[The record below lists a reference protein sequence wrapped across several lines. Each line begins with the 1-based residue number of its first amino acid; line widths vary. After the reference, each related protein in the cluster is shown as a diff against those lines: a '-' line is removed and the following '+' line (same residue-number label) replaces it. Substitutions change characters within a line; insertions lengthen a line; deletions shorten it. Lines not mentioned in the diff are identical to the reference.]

1 MNIYEEMFLEGYRD
15 ALNEVM
21 GAAGQIT
28 KASINPKTG
37 KKQEVVLG
45 AAGQITKAFNYI
57 NPKTGKKQLEPL
69 WMTERRKKELEKRAA
84 QKCGGIQK

>member
-21 GAAGQIT
+21 
-28 KASINPKTG
+28 
-37 KKQEVVLG
+37 G

-69 WMTERRKKELEKRAA
+69 WMTERRKKELAKIAA
-84 QKCGGIQK
+84 QKRGGIQK